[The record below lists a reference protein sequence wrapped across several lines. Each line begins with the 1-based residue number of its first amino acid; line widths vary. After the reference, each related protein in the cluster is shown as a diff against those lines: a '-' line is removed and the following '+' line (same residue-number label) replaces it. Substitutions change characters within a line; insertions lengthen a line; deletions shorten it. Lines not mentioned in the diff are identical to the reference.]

1 MFQQGCNRL
10 WIAQSIQQKR
20 DSMSQIT
27 TGLRSILS
35 IPLVYSGF
43 QYFMGAHGF
52 WQTFIRE
59 TIRVKAGD
67 KVLDIGCGP
76 ADVLNYLQSG
86 VGYWGYDIS
95 PEYIQKARKKYGN
108 RGRFVCKL
116 LEPADLEK
124 LPKFD
129 VVLLT
134 GVFHHLDDNVARNVV
149 SLAYQALKQGG
160 RLVSVDPCYAPN
172 QNPIARFLISKDRGQ
187 NVRVESAYKQLVNK
201 AFKNTQ
207 TQVVHRAWIPYT
219 HCYMVC
225 TK

>member
-1 MFQQGCNRL
+1 
-10 WIAQSIQQKR
+10 
-20 DSMSQIT
+20 MSQIT
-27 TGLRSILS
+27 TGIRSILS
-35 IPLVYSGF
+35 IPLVYSSF
-43 QYFMGAHGF
+43 QYFMGVHGF
-52 WQTFIRE
+52 WQTFSRE
-59 TIRVKAGD
+59 TIKVKTGD

-76 ADVLNYLQSG
+76 ADVLHYLPDG
-86 VGYWGYDIS
+86 VVYWGYDIS
-95 PEYIQKARKKYGN
+95 PEYIAKAQKKYGDK
-108 RGRFVCKL
+108 GQFVCKL
-116 LEPADLEK
+116 LEADDLAS

-160 RLVSVDPCYAPN
+160 RLVSVDPCYVAG
-172 QNPIARFLISKDRGQ
+172 QNLIARFLISKDRGQ
-187 NVRVESAYKQLVNK
+187 NVRVESGYRQLVQRVFYNI
-201 AFKNTQ
+201 Q